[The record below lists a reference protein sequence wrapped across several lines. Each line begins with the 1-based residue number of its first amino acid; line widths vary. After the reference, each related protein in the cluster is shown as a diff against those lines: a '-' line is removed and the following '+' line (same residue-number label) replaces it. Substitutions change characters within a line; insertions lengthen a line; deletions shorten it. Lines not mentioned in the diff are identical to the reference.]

1 MLLAQ
6 AAEAGGEAGLGSL
19 LTQLG
24 IGGILIYLFLK
35 EMFAY
40 LKSRDSR
47 KSTERSPTADMFAIM
62 RDIKSDVRDLHNW
75 HDAKDEDQV
84 FVWYVRKSLEKQI
97 EKLAEAV
104 MSISR
109 ASEKQTEVVEEA
121 VGGMID
127 ELRNLLEEVKALRAQ
142 GGQSGG

>member
-1 MLLAQ
+1 MFLAQ
-6 AAEAGGEAGLGSL
+6 AAEAGGGVDIGSL
-19 LTQLG
+19 LMQLG
-24 IGGILIYLFLK
+24 VGGILIYLFLK
-35 EMFAY
+35 EMFGY

-47 KSTERSPTADMFAIM
+47 KSGNGHSPTADMFALLRNIESTL
-62 RDIKSDVRDLHNW
+62 RELHKW

-104 MSISR
+104 VKMTR
-109 ASEKQTEVVEEA
+109 AAEKQTTMVEEA
-121 VGGMID
+121 LAAILD
-127 ELRNLLEEVKALRAQ
+127 ELQEIRKP